1 MADKKLFILTTILIT
16 VSIIMSYSLTTYT
29 VLFYGVDQFHF
40 AIRQLIYGVTSI
52 VLMWFLAQLDPDI
65 WLPRLG
71 FTLLIVSM
79 LLMIIMPFLPSS
91 LVTAVG
97 GAKRWIHLGPISLAP
112 VEFFKLGFV
121 YFLAWSFSRKLGYHG
136 NIGLKQELKRFLPYG
151 VLFVII
157 MFIIA
162 FGQNDLGQVVV
173 LGVTLLVLL
182 MLAGSSFKFFST
194 LFLSTLGF
202 FIFFIVTS
210 AHRIARVLSWWSGAQ
225 NFILE
230 PFPSS
235 IASHLRVPAVVQP
248 YQIGNSLD
256 AIHHGGIFGVGLG
269 NGSFKLGFLSQV
281 QTDFVLAGISEELGF
296 IGVLAIVVIFVL
308 LIQRIFKIANRSISS
323 VNYLFSIGV
332 GMILVLAFLIN
343 AYGVSGLTPIKG
355 ISVPFMSYGGS
366 SMIAES
372 MAIGMVLMV
381 SKRAKMGFN
390 AKKDEQDK
398 EQ

>member
-1 MADKKLFILTTILIT
+1 MADKKLFLLTTTLI
-16 VSIIMSYSLTTYT
+16 VISMIMSYSLTTYT
-29 VLFYGVDQFHF
+29 VLFYDVNQFHF
-40 AIRQLIYGVTSI
+40 AIRQFIYGVASI
-52 VLMWFLAQLDPDI
+52 ILMWSLAQLNPDI

-79 LLMIIMPFLPSS
+79 ILMIIMPFLPSS
-91 LVTAVG
+91 LVFAVG
-97 GAKRWIHLGPISLAP
+97 GAKRWIKLGPISLAP

-136 NIGLKQELKRFLPYG
+136 NIGLKKEFMRFLPYG

-162 FGQNDLGQVVV
+162 FVQNDLGQVIV
-173 LGVTLLVLL
+173 LGVTLLVML

-194 LFLSTLGF
+194 LFLGTLGLFVF
-202 FIFFIVTS
+202 FILTS
-210 AHRIARVLSWWSGAQ
+210 AHRIARVMSWWSGAQ

-230 PFPSS
+230 FFPSS
-235 IASHLRVPAVVQP
+235 ISSHLRVAAVAQP

-256 AIHHGGIFGVGLG
+256 AIHHGGIFGAGLG

-281 QTDFVLAGISEELGF
+281 QTDFVLAGIAEELGF
-296 IGVLAIVVIFVL
+296 VGVAIIVFIFVL
-308 LIQRIFKIANRSISS
+308 LVQRIFKIANRSVST

-332 GMILVLAFLIN
+332 GMMLVMAFLIN
-343 AYGVSGLTPIKG
+343 AYGISGLTPIKG

-372 MAIGMVLMV
+372 MAIAMVLMA
-381 SKRAKMGFN
+381 SKRANMGM
-390 AKKDEQDK
+390 KKDK
-398 EQ
+398 KSK